1 MFTEEKT
8 VITPDELKEAMPLSD
23 RVAEVKQKN
32 DIVLK
37 EFMAGRDKRFFVV
50 FGPCSADV

>member
-23 RVAEVKQKN
+23 RVAEVKQKT
-32 DIVLK
+32 I
-37 EFMAGRDKRFFVV
+37 
-50 FGPCSADV
+50 SY

>member
-23 RVAEVKQKN
+23 KVAEVKQKN
-32 DIVLK
+32 EYRTEGVHGGK
-37 EFMAGRDKRFFVV
+37 G
-50 FGPCSADV
+50 